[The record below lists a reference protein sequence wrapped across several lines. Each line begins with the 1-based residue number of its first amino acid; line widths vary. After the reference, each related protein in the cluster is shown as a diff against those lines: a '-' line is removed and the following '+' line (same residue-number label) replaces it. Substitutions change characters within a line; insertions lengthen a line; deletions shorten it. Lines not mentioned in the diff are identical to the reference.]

1 PRFNMQLITILTVI
15 ALCLTVVGIYGV
27 ISYSVSHR
35 FQEIGLR
42 MALGAQQSDVLKMV
56 INQGL
61 GIAAIGIV
69 VGMAGALIL
78 TRLMTALL
86 YEVSATD
93 PLTFLGT
100 PLVVIAVVLAASYF
114 PARRATTV
122 DAAVALR
129 SE

>member
-1 PRFNMQLITILTVI
+1 NMQLMTILTAI

-42 MALGAQQSDVLKMV
+42 MALGAQRGDVLKMI

-61 GIAAIGIV
+61 GIAVIGIA
-69 VGMAGALIL
+69 VGMGGALLL
-78 TRLMTALL
+78 TRLMSALL

-93 PLTFLGT
+93 PLTFIST
-100 PLVVIAVVLAASYF
+100 PLILIAVVLAASYF

-122 DAAVALR
+122 DAVTALR